1 MADDTSEQAGEE
13 KETFQGRVEAVL
25 VVMREK
31 GVTFRAVPFRSGQ
44 ATIAADIEPVDL
56 RQQVAG

>member
-1 MADDTSEQAGEE
+1 MADETSEQAGEE

-25 VVMREK
+25 AVMKQK
-31 GVTFRAVPFRSGQ
+31 GVNIRAVPFRSGQ
-44 ATIAADIEPVDL
+44 ATVIVDLDWVDL